1 MSNAARRVERLA
13 GPLLIRRQ
21 PDQLQDDQV
30 AHEHPPGPNLRV
42 EPFRGTGESPISRP
56 RPHRCVDKR
65 WPDRGRLDRPRP
77 ATRLASGFHLP
88 GVAHLQGQIGC
99 SRVSRHACHAEG
111 RGFESLRPLGLVG
124 WLEVLAVECS
134 RHGDPGSK
142 RGFYGGRHGAYTDPG
157 TGGLRTCVKRG
168 QDVRSPTNSRRNWRN
183 RVPGAGGRTCMT
195 PGSRFVR
202 AGETP
207 FHQDGAVLQRGN
219 HRGERTQP
227 GRLITCSRSPRTRA
241 ARSRSVGL
249 WGRTST
255 RQALTTLEL
264 KRSHG

>member
-1 MSNAARRVERLA
+1 VSNAARRVERLA

-124 WLEVLAVECS
+124 WLVGWLVGSPCRRVL
-134 RHGDPGSK
+134 P
-142 RGFYGGRHGAYTDPG
+142 
-157 TGGLRTCVKRG
+157 
-168 QDVRSPTNSRRNWRN
+168 SRRSGVEAGLLRGSA
-183 RVPGAGGRTCMT
+183 RGLYGPGDGG
-195 PGSRFVR
+195 
-202 AGETP
+202 
-207 FHQDGAVLQRGN
+207 
-219 HRGERTQP
+219 
-227 GRLITCSRSPRTRA
+227 
-241 ARSRSVGL
+241 
-249 WGRTST
+249 ST
-255 RQALTTLEL
+255 DLR
-264 KRSHG
+264 